1 MIWCSPSLT
10 KQTGHKE
17 PGTAASSAI
26 AKHQQVA
33 EAMGLLEERFRDIGR
48 DGPSA
53 YSSFL
58 AAEAD
63 VDGQARL
70 SQEAVQ
76 TVREFIQRFGTTS

>member
-10 KQTGHKE
+10 TQSGHKE

-33 EAMGLLEERFRDIGR
+33 EAMGLLEERRDIGR
-48 DGPSA
+48 DGSSA

-70 SQEAVQ
+70 RQEAVQ
-76 TVREFIQRFGTTS
+76 TVREFIQRFGITS